1 MPILK
6 GLLSGLILSAFWGAG
21 CSRTAVPKSEISRS
35 PDTDTIDGLL
45 LDRGEEQNFVSPIGE
60 PIAGVLGTPD
70 LLLPRNP
77 EHEKFMD
84 PGNSI
89 RPFEAVYFDFDQFNL
104 APSERGKVI
113 ELAEFLADNRDA
125 RLLIEGY
132 CDWKGTSAYNKA
144 LGERRANTVKEYLL
158 ELGAD
163 HRRIDTLSIG
173 DETAIPQALANQ
185 ASLDRR
191 AEFVISK
198 GD

>member
-35 PDTDTIDGLL
+35 PDTDITEGLL

-104 APSERGKVI
+104 SPSERRKVI
-113 ELAEFLADNRDA
+113 ELAEFLADKRDA

-144 LGERRANTVKEYLL
+144 LGERRANTVMEYLL

-173 DETAIPQALANQ
+173 DETAIPEALANQ

>member
-1 MPILK
+1 MFRLPGSFWLAILF
-6 GLLSGLILSAFWGAG
+6 LWFAG

-35 PDTDTIDGLL
+35 PETNDPSGLL
-45 LDRGEEQNFVSPIGE
+45 LDRGEEQNLVSPLGE
-60 PIAGVLGTPD
+60 PIPGLLGTPD

-77 EHEKFMD
+77 EHEKFME

-104 APSERGKVI
+104 APDQRSKVI
-113 ELAEFLADNRDA
+113 ELAEFLAENREA

-144 LGERRANTVKEYLL
+144 LGERRANSVKEYLV

-163 HRRIDTLSIG
+163 PRRIDTLSIG
-173 DETAIPQALANQ
+173 DEHAIPEALADQ
-185 ASLDRR
+185 TTLDRR
-191 AEFVISK
+191 AEFVIAK

>member
-1 MPILK
+1 MPCRK
-6 GLLSGLILSAFWGAG
+6 GLLAGLILSAFGWVG

-35 PDTDTIDGLL
+35 PDTDTTEGVL
-45 LDRGEEQNFVSPIGE
+45 LDRGEEQNFVSPLGE

-144 LGERRANTVKEYLL
+144 LGERRANTIKEYLL

-173 DETAIPQALANQ
+173 DETAIPQALTNQ

-198 GD
+198 GE

>member
-1 MPILK
+1 MFRTLGHL
-6 GLLSGLILSAFWGAG
+6 GLAFLFIGLAG

-35 PDTDTIDGLL
+35 PETNDPSSLL
-45 LDRGEEQNFVSPIGE
+45 LDRGEEQNLISPIGK
-60 PIAGVLGTPD
+60 PIAGLLGTPD

-77 EHEKFMD
+77 DHENFME

-104 APSERGKVI
+104 APDQRGKVI
-113 ELAEFLADNRDA
+113 ELAEFLAENREA

-132 CDWKGTSAYNKA
+132 CDWKGTSAYNKS
-144 LGERRANTVKEYLL
+144 LGERRANSVKEYLV

-163 HRRIDTLSIG
+163 PLRIDTLSIG
-173 DETAIPQALANQ
+173 DEHAIPEALANQ
-185 ASLDRR
+185 ATLDRR
-191 AEFVISK
+191 AEFVIAK

>member
-1 MPILK
+1 MFRLPGSFWLAIL
-6 GLLSGLILSAFWGAG
+6 LLWFGG

-35 PDTDTIDGLL
+35 PETNDPSGLL
-45 LDRGEEQNFVSPIGE
+45 LDRGEEQNLVSPLGE
-60 PIAGVLGTPD
+60 PIPGLLGTPD

-77 EHEKFMD
+77 DHEKFMD

-104 APSERGKVI
+104 SPSERGKVI

-144 LGERRANTVKEYLL
+144 LGERRANSVKEYLV

-163 HRRIDTLSIG
+163 PRRIDTLSIG
-173 DETAIPQALANQ
+173 DEHAIPEAMADQAT
-185 ASLDRR
+185 LDRR
-191 AEFVISK
+191 AEFVIAK

>member
-1 MPILK
+1 MPCRK
-6 GLLSGLILSAFWGAG
+6 GLLAGLILSAFGWVG

-35 PDTDTIDGLL
+35 PDTDTTEGVL
-45 LDRGEEQNFVSPIGE
+45 LDRGEEQNFVSPLGE

-104 APSERGKVI
+104 APSEREKVI

-144 LGERRANTVKEYLL
+144 LGERRANTIKEYLL

-198 GD
+198 GE

>member
-1 MPILK
+1 MFRFPVHFGLVIL
-6 GLLSGLILSAFWGAG
+6 LAWLAG

-35 PDTDTIDGLL
+35 PSTDDPGSLL
-45 LDRGEEQNFVSPIGE
+45 LDRGEEQNLVSPIGD
-60 PIAGVLGTPD
+60 PIPGLLGTPD

-77 EHEKFMD
+77 DSDLFMD
-84 PGNSI
+84 AGNSI

-104 APSERGKVI
+104 APDQRGKVI

-132 CDWKGTSAYNKA
+132 CDWKGTAAYNKA
-144 LGERRANTVKEYLL
+144 LGERRAHSVKDYLV
-158 ELGAD
+158 ELGTD
-163 HRRIDTLSIG
+163 PRRIDTLSIG
-173 DETAIPQALANQ
+173 DEHAIPEAMTDQ

-198 GD
+198 GG

>member
-1 MPILK
+1 MLRIP
-6 GLLSGLILSAFWGAG
+6 GLFGLAFLLVWLSG
-21 CSRTAVPKSEISRS
+21 CSRTVVPKSEISRS
-35 PDTDTIDGLL
+35 PGTDDPDNLL
-45 LDRGEEQNFVSPIGE
+45 LDRGKEQNLVSPIGE
-60 PIAGVLGTPD
+60 PIPGLLGTPD

-77 EHEKFMD
+77 DHELFLK

-104 APSERGKVI
+104 APNQRGKVI
-113 ELAEFLADNRDA
+113 ELAEFLAENRDA

-132 CDWKGTSAYNKA
+132 CDWKGTAAYNKS
-144 LGERRANTVKEYLL
+144 LGERRANSIREYLI

-163 HRRIDTLSIG
+163 SRRIDTVSIG
-173 DETAIPQALANQ
+173 DEQAIPEALSNQ

-198 GD
+198 GG

>member
-1 MPILK
+1 MPIIK

-35 PDTDTIDGLL
+35 PDTDITEGLL
-45 LDRGEEQNFVSPIGE
+45 LDRGEEQNFVSPVGE

-104 APSERGKVI
+104 SHSERGKVI